1 MWSSTPACV
10 PSEWRREGATLAAA
24 VGYGKTMGP
33 GPRASSTFRDAY
45 VWYSGED
52 SVKKTLSFAAAHEHA
67 SDLAAL
73 IRASGV
79 AGGKLDNLEVDKPLI
94 VGLVLKRTAALP
106 LSQLAAFKAGATFV
120 PCDPTWPV
128 ERTVSILCEAG
139 ASVVVAD
146 STDSDALAVR
156 ALPQNLNKTLPRP
169 PIQSNCA
176 PHDAAPSFA
185 CCPMP

>member
-10 PSEWRREGATLAAA
+10 PSEWRREGAKALYAA

-156 ALPQNLNKTLPRP
+156 ALPAN
-169 PIQSNCA
+169 
-176 PHDAAPSFA
+176 
-185 CCPMP
+185 